1 MMSTKK
7 ASEIVAGDKI
17 FTSDSPNKPQLVLA
31 SYSLGDNW
39 GIEVKDVRMILQV
52 KPDDTLKV
60 WTN

>member
-1 MMSTKK
+1 MSSKK

-17 FTSDSPNKPQLVLA
+17 FTSESPNKPQLVLA
-31 SYSLGDNW
+31 SYPLGENW

-52 KPDDTLKV
+52 KPDDTLRV